1 MSALPVLFLS
11 HGGGP
16 AHLLD
21 FGGTPFSAMDKN
33 SRSADFMRNLSQ
45 VVKAHSSTTD
55 IKCILVVSAHWEENS
70 FTVDYQPSGTKL
82 IYDYYGFPDE
92 SYAPHLTYPV
102 PTDLAVA
109 DRVAAL
115 LQQGGIVSK
124 KANRGFDHGTFIPL
138 KVAYPAATI
147 PVVQLSLKRNLDL
160 AEHVRVGELLQP
172 LRKEGVLIIGSGQ
185 ITHNL
190 SAMRSSPNNGAIDPK
205 VSAFTDYVNNFLEAT
220 STGNYAEQKV
230 RFAAMP
236 STAPHYAFN
245 HPRDEHFVPL
255 AVAFGA
261 AFGSTEAVE
270 TKAIRVYHEIVLGN
284 MAVDSYL
291 FSSL

>member
-1 MSALPVLFLS
+1 MSALPVMFLS

-21 FGGTPFSAMDKN
+21 FSGSAFSAMDKN
-33 SRSADFMRNLSQ
+33 SKSADFMKNLSH
-45 VVKAHSSTTD
+45 VVKSHSSTE
-55 IKCILVVSAHWEENS
+55 IKCILVVSAHWEEDS
-70 FTVDYQPSGTKL
+70 FTVDYQPSGTEL

-109 DRVAAL
+109 DRVSVL
-115 LQQGGIVSK
+115 LQKGGIASK

-160 AEHVRVGELLQP
+160 AEHIRLGELLQP

-190 SAMRSSPNNGAIDPK
+190 SAMRSSPSTGSNDPK
-205 VSAFTDYVNNFLEAT
+205 VIAFTEHIKSFLEAT
-220 STGNYAEQKV
+220 TVANFPEQKV
-230 RFAAMP
+230 RFANMP
-236 STAPHYAFN
+236 SSSPYYAFN
-245 HPRDEHFVPL
+245 HPRDEHFMPM
-255 AVAFGA
+255 AVVFGA
-261 AFGSTEAVE
+261 AFGGAEAVE
-270 TKAIRVYHEIVLGN
+270 TKAIRVYSEIVLGN
-284 MAVDSYL
+284 MAVDSYI
-291 FSSL
+291 FSSM